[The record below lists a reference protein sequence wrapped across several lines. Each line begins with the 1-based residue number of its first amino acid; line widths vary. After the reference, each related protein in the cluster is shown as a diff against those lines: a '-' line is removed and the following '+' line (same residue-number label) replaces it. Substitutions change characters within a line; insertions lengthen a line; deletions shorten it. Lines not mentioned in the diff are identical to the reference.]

1 MTKKYY
7 SILIFIGL
15 FIFFW
20 ETGAQPKILTEYQ
33 NYPIQGQ
40 TAKELHDQIKQHGHY
55 DNGERYAGFTEW
67 SVTWHFFYRE
77 IPNQGCGITS
87 VSTDVKIVYLLPQW
101 ISINSAPLE
110 LKNKW
115 IKNMEA
121 LKTHEQGHGKHA
133 LLAAQ
138 EIEQT
143 LMRLP
148 REIQCQSLENKAN
161 QVAKS
166 IISKYNK
173 EDIKYDQ
180 QTNHGATQGANILN
194 LY

>member
-1 MTKKYY
+1 MIKKDHL
-7 SILIFIGL
+7 ILVVISL
-15 FIFFW
+15 FVFFGKA
-20 ETGAQPKILTEYQ
+20 GATPKILTEYQ

-55 DNGERYAGFTEW
+55 DNGERYAGFTQW
-67 SVTWHFFYRE
+67 FVTWHFFYRE

-101 ISINSAPLE
+101 ININSAPLE

-115 IKNMEA
+115 VKNMEA

-138 EIEQT
+138 EIEQK
-143 LMRLP
+143 LIRLP
-148 REIQCQSLENKAN
+148 RQINCQLTENKAN
-161 QVAKS
+161 QTAQNV
-166 IISKYNK
+166 ISKYNK
-173 EDIKYDQ
+173 EDIKYDE

>member
-1 MTKKYY
+1 MVV
-7 SILIFIGL
+7 ICL
-15 FIFFW
+15 FTFFQ
-20 ETGAQPKILTEYQ
+20 EANATPKILTEYQ

-55 DNGERYAGFTEW
+55 ENGERYAGFTQW
-67 SVTWHFFYRE
+67 TVTWHFFYKE

-101 ISINSAPLE
+101 IDINSAPLE

-121 LKTHEQGHGKHA
+121 LTIHEKGHGQHA

-138 EIEQT
+138 KIEQA
-143 LMRLP
+143 LIRLP
-148 REIQCQSLENKAN
+148 RQTHCQLIENKAK
-161 QVAKS
+161 QVAQS

-173 EDIKYDQ
+173 EDVKYDK